1 MQRHLQKCFDA
12 IYRLEFA
19 TKESETDDVQ
29 ETVLTTDIVA
39 MISPEGERVPLGK
52 GLKARGNVEDWLGR
66 VEDAMFS
73 TLKRRMKG
81 GIQDFAEKGR
91 EPFLSMHP
99 SQVVSTCENYF
110 G

>member
-19 TKESETDDVQ
+19 TKEGDSNAEP

-52 GLKARGNVEDWLGR
+52 GLRARGNVEHWLAR
-66 VEDAMFS
+66 VEEAMFS
-73 TLKRRMKG
+73 TLRRRMKE
-81 GIQDFAEKGR
+81 GIKDLAAKGR
-91 EPFLSMHP
+91 EQFLYMHP
-99 SQVVSTCENYF
+99 SQVIHLFYS
-110 G
+110 